1 MNGEASDVANI
12 SQSLEALTAA
22 LGNNDN
28 DTEGNDAK
36 HVTSSESPCDP
47 QSDIMGCGTSK
58 KHGMTD
64 SDSNQYFFEKS
75 TDSTHTVLHVSSES
89 TRAKD
94 WPTKDSDSSPEISC
108 MRKRPKKR
116 KGTSKSAGGTKT
128 LSQKMGR
135 SAIDLWSTRP
145 PGPDSEN
152 CALLPNSNRLSQS
165 LDLDIS
171 FVDDIEISSESPR
184 SQKKM
189 QGQGRS
195 ESQQL
200 VFGKTDLWSSPRSKQ
215 KAFGDFEF
223 SDPGSMVIH
232 RRHFCDTQSDILNSG
247 SENISKTDLN
257 LNDSL
262 ITLTPSE
269 VSKLERESFVSEN
282 PENSELKMD
291 RDTAS
296 HNLSSSKVP
305 LASLES
311 LSDEIEE
318 EEERSKGQTLGDDLE
333 SRSLS
338 RSSAMN
344 DLSIVPCDRNI
355 VSDTFVAADSQKT
368 MPLSSP
374 VEEIEDKSSDPD
386 LGGVDNIGNVIS
398 LSSPHQDSP
407 RAKET
412 SSSLNEKTNHVS
424 QDSNLNQ
431 VEDLKNNLS
440 TSYQDSPRTIE
451 KSQQSESPDLNCED
465 LQNDLS
471 SPHSN
476 PTVSPLKDVPTNDSE
491 IPSGCAESNKHCP
504 ANSDVSDD
512 ISSRSGSVEVS
523 PRSGSDIMVSM
534 HEAKDFTEDV
544 AYNGGILF
552 PISGSKIKSVAVVES
567 SPSGTSNSQSQNGD
581 RELGAEEIDTVP
593 ISEGDLVK
601 KSSAPVDT
609 EEKVNVKTA
618 ETAIEGNLFGSE
630 SPYSTNAAKTA
641 ELEMK
646 GNISGRELQY
656 PTNAAIFKEGE
667 KSQWEGTTRVDQDG
681 ERLTAECAIGSREPA
696 LPLGGYSQA
705 YFIVDGSAS
714 DNHEVIVER
723 KHLELSTKKVLDLS
737 ISPATGI
744 DENLVDSSDNVRDS
758 IDAENCVQSSI
769 DSENFAYNSVDS
781 ENLDHNSFDSKSV
794 ANNSVNTENCVHDSI
809 DSENQQD
816 CGIFQVVHAK
826 KPTGSTKSQS
836 DYATSAEKSEHV
848 KGLVQSQMIH
858 VKVDDLVDASQR
870 LLGDTNMENLQSCEG
885 VSFSQS
891 VVIGSDGEPRILT
904 LPKGRKERNLLLDT
918 AESNQ
923 HQVGG
928 QNISQFHDESH
939 EINQYQCEGHEMNQF
954 QAEGHEMSQ
963 IQGEGHDMN
972 QFQGEGHELNQ
983 FQGEGHATET
993 DTKNNIPGRE
1003 CSTFQVNSN
1012 VDQDMLNL
1020 TESCKDDSTLNK
1032 LNIDN
1037 TGEFSQSN
1045 RSADKITGGNFL
1057 PESVLAEKSYNGV
1070 VGAKSE
1076 NDNIKECEAV
1086 DTQNIPSS
1094 DLKDTSPSANPIRN
1108 DHSVLDDHKGMNKES
1123 SQLSTEKHEQPFL
1136 ASASVKCTETINNK
1150 PDDTLGL
1157 DQRPCNETCT
1167 DTKNQPNSPNSCDI
1181 SDVESSRKRS
1191 QEIAMHGQSVRE
1203 TSTHSA
1209 HSTGTSISQPE
1220 TVHNSEIPLDG
1231 EINTHSAH
1239 STGTQNLSPE
1249 MVQDSDIPLGDETDS
1264 EHAFNMDSKREI
1276 SQSNQSQADD
1286 TESQKPLGTDIETKD
1301 SLIVH
1306 NQPNSDGRALKQFA
1320 SELGSE
1326 KPDIQNCHK
1335 GPVLDSVEHKTFEH
1349 CDIINGQQSTLCT
1362 DIIQNVAGSV
1372 GNASSEILAENSPIA
1387 HLHSKADEE
1396 SAKSPSSRTGSE
1408 HYDTNEPHPS
1418 EPVAKSESTNRN
1430 GVVNENSPDAD
1441 VPTSAKVGELEV
1453 LGARNEQ
1460 SPIFTSDTNPSAMR
1474 DNSDCEIT
1482 QTKDSV
1488 SNSETN
1494 PEVSKIGFECNN
1506 DIDSAS
1512 SNLLDALS
1520 GTTSSIPE
1528 HSPVSTSLQNISD
1541 FSDDPSHIPEHSP
1554 ESTSLQNISN
1564 SSDDQSGIS
1573 EAVLPPSVLS
1583 SSSSESPDQK
1593 SRMVVLPQPWKD
1605 VPVVKAGSSP
1615 CSDGV
1620 SITVNM
1626 SSPASLQSD
1635 ITQELLDIE
1644 EVLTVE
1650 ISHWPDSVEADARED
1665 LCANDAVAALDDKDD
1680 DDKEDDNEDDDLPSP
1695 WQGVKKRHPDP
1706 TQDALSGVPSSLDVN
1721 IEDLPPTD
1729 PQFSEFTETA
1739 QSASTSS
1746 SDHLQDCRGAITSS
1760 TPSEAG
1766 NKVNSQR
1773 ESTLSQPQQ
1782 QKGEGVTA
1790 SHYEHCET
1798 HDAPDIGLRVSRTV
1812 CGATSESDLQHLT
1825 DIIQDDGKPLCE
1837 LNEEKNVKNLHSPE
1851 TDTNAQQD
1859 EAHQQQESSFEIPV
1873 HIGEVNV
1880 LSTEVCDTT
1889 ENAAISLGSENDE
1902 AYYSHPA
1909 DDDDLTSFHNA
1920 NRTILGAVEGG
1931 EESLASPMSS
1941 PLKVKALLRAQ
1952 LQRARKILRE
1962 DEDAHAF
1969 SMNGTQDPRNNDE
1982 DNHLS
1987 VKGAKDQRNDDN
1999 DDDFSMNGTK
2009 DLRNDDQGNSP
2020 YRHID
2025 ALKESRAQPFPGDD
2039 LLDAINVSAG
2049 GEAMAQADSDLD
2061 YSSSSCVSSTQGSPL
2076 RMVTQT
2082 DPPVA
2087 KVLPVSKP
2095 RETHPREG
2103 DLMLIIE
2110 ELTKERNLLQC
2121 GGDNETSK
2129 SPNPLNTNQDSAI
2142 ENRPVQVLL
2151 SQSGSEQDLKI
2162 EEKSE
2167 VTVNSKELIDNDAG
2181 VTISNAEKESDD
2193 KPVKGIVKDTE
2204 ELSAKEVSTSLRGDP
2219 ITKDTEELSVKEVST
2234 SMNIKDTKFTD
2245 AGAPGLRDSNLQQV
2259 LSNIPGSL
2267 KPSMKLSVNVH
2278 PTQSSSE
2285 PDVSSGSRIA
2295 PKAGSPPSS
2304 WVKQR
2309 MNVPMTTTDEEAL
2322 RDTLRKHLEQR
2333 IVKLEKSLSDSAIS
2347 SDCTDAESTTVSPRS
2362 SRLYD
2367 STKLVFEKS
2376 GSPPPLDKQSSA
2388 RFVEVYQSMNVPTE
2402 IDIKT
2407 QEIQKVDD
2415 CALNSDE
2422 SDESILSTKQ
2432 AFKDSGNVYDEL
2444 DVVGEVPDAVKKRN
2458 PPAAAAKPAS
2468 LFLKKRRKSLMEE
2481 LLFHSGSEEDLSPS
2495 TPDVFS
2501 PCEDILSLSGHATWA
2516 SLAKATNPDTIIKGK
2531 KKAPKSTAYDS
2542 GLSPTISEDGDDIS
2556 SGSQHKDIQEILE
2569 DSGEIPEVDIFTG
2582 STENIN
2588 DSQGAHS
2595 VNAEESYVG
2604 KAVSNG
2610 ALFVSSSTEQDH
2622 QNKSVEVEIESEELI
2637 KPSNGSDSDTE
2648 SYTTAVVDRAKIMS
2662 TTTTT
2667 TATTTTTTTTGEE
2680 DPAHLTSRVTSNT
2693 RNQQNQQ
2700 DSLLVEE
2707 PLNISGQ
2714 AETGDNI
2721 PPNKDDAVKSNH
2733 SVVSRP
2739 CVLDI
2744 QPIVSSSDFGVHE
2757 EINGRDSVSSVGVV
2771 PPTLN
2776 VVIMHPIDQ
2785 AVENYDDSVA
2795 IESMEGEGMTFAE
2808 TSKARDRHKDG
2819 HSKLPELSRISKES
2833 SSADLEQYQG
2843 ISSPS
2848 VEKEKSTITGNIS
2861 SNVAI
2866 DQSEKLAQSLE
2877 RPEQISVEVHGSAK
2891 GTSDPLVMSQM
2902 ADLKQKLHAKGF
2914 TGPVLPLSVSQIK
2927 AQRSQATRKSPS
2939 PPTLTGVLSLSIPPS
2954 LHEITSLTTSQ
2965 VPDEEFDEVSPRTTI
2980 DVVDNNE
2987 TDENSISVSVT
2998 PDRFGNKM
3006 LTKVPSVSALEG
3018 MVQEPVEVD
3027 WGRSW
3032 SVDHLDEFDSLYG
3045 RAASTDSITYV
3056 FMSRSHSLDHVLDE
3070 RSESPRPRFASES
3083 SRERRQ
3089 SFPSEEC
3096 SNDDLYRYGG
3106 CLSSSSSGERL
3117 TSEDGLLSST
3127 GDRGTTSSLMSSEEP
3142 QSEEDQEN
3150 TVLVEEVLAR
3160 LHGGSRTGKD
3170 DEGAISEDDDTDE
3183 LLATPRV
3190 FVDADSLDTSI
3201 GTSEVDVCPETQTPY
3216 SIDGAS
3222 TKDKGHDIM
3231 SGLMQN
3237 SADVISS
3244 AKQPTAANVMPY
3256 DQQPTEG
3263 EEEIIS
3269 CVPQTTTEDMV
3280 PNTEQPTAVMSSNV
3294 QQPTAAD
3301 VMSGVKQ
3308 PTATDVMSGVQ
3319 QPTAADVMSG
3329 VKQPTATDV
3338 MSGVQQPTAAD
3349 VMSSVKQ
3356 PTATDVMPDV
3366 QQPTVTDVIPDV
3378 QQPTA
3383 ADVMPG
3389 VQQPTAADVMSSV
3402 KQPTATDVM
3411 PDVQQPTVTDVIP
3424 DVQQPTVTDVM
3435 AGVQQP
3441 TAADVMPGVQQPTAT
3456 DVMSGVQQPTTA
3468 DVVSGVQQ
3476 PTAADVMSGVQQ
3488 PTAAEVMPG
3497 VQQPTTGDVMS
3508 GVQQPTAADVMS
3520 GVQQP
3525 TAAEV
3530 MSGVQQP
3537 SAADV
3542 MPGVQQPTTGDVM
3555 SGVQQPS
3562 AADVMPGVQQTTTAD
3577 VVSGVQQPST
3587 ADVMPGV
3594 QQPSTA
3600 DVVSGVQQPTAADVM
3615 SGVQQPT
3622 AADVVSGVQQPTAAD
3637 VMSGVQQ
3644 PSTADVMAG
3653 VQQPTAADVVSGVQQ
3668 PTAADVMSGVQQP
3681 TAADVMSGVK
3691 QPTATYVMPDV
3702 QQPTAADVMPDIQQQ
3717 TAADVMPDIQQPT
3730 AADVMSGVQ
3739 QPTAAEVMSGVQQPS
3754 TADVVSG
3761 VQQPTAA
3768 DVMPGVQQPNAAD
3781 VFSGV
3786 QQPTVA
3792 DVVSCVQQPTAADV
3806 MPGVQQP
3813 NAADVFSGVQ
3823 QPTVADVVSCVQQ
3836 PTAADV
3842 KPDVQQPTTANVM
3855 PGVQQLTVADVVSD
3869 VQQPTAA
3876 EMVSDVQQPKAA
3888 DVMPGVQQPTVAV
3901 EMSGVHQPTT
3911 ADVLS
3916 GVQQPTAADVVS
3928 GVHQPTAADVVSG
3941 VQQPTTADV
3950 MPGVQQPNA
3959 ADVVSGV
3966 QQPTVAD
3973 VVSGVQ
3979 QPTAADVMP
3988 GVQQP
3993 TVAQVVSG
4001 VQPLTAAEVMPGVQ
4015 QPTVAEVVSDVQQP
4029 TAADVMPGVQQPTVA
4044 VEMSGVH
4051 QPTTADVMP
4060 GVQQPT
4066 TANVMSGVQQPTT
4079 ANVMSGV
4086 QQPTAAD
4093 VMPGVQQPTVAV
4105 EMSGVHQPTTADVM
4119 SDVQQPTTANVMYG
4133 VQQPTVA
4140 EVMSGV
4146 QQPTVAEMVPGVQ
4159 QPTAADVMPGVQQPT
4174 VAVEMSGVHQP
4185 TTADVMPGVQQ
4196 PTTANVMSGVQQP
4209 TVAEVISGVQQPT
4222 AADVVSGVQQPIV
4235 ADVMSGVQQPTAA
4248 DVMPGVQQP
4257 AVPHEMPDV
4266 QQPTAA
4272 DVMPDV
4278 QQPTAADVMP
4288 GVQQTTTADVM
4299 SGVQHPTV
4307 ADVMPGVQQPTVAE
4321 VMFGIQQAKAAD
4333 VFSGVQQPTET
4344 DVMCVVQQPTTA
4356 DVMSGVQQPTAADV
4370 MPGVQQPTAADVMSG
4385 VQQQTTADVMS
4396 GVQQPT
4402 AADVM
4407 PGVQQPTVADVMPGV
4422 KQPTAADVMAGVQQP
4437 TAADVMPGVQQPT
4450 AADVMPGVQ
4459 QSIAADLSSVQQPT
4473 AANVMS
4479 GVQQP
4484 TVAEVMSG
4492 VHQPT
4497 AADVFSGVQQ
4507 PTAADVMPGVQQPTV
4522 ADVMPGVK
4530 QPTVAEVM
4538 SGVQQPTTADVVSA
4552 VQQPT
4557 AADVMPGVQQPTE
4570 AEVVSGVQQPTT
4582 AEVMPGVQQP
4592 TAAEVMS
4599 GVQQPSTADVMS
4611 GVQQPTAAE
4620 VMSGVQQPSTADVM
4634 SGVQQPTT
4642 ADAMSGVQ
4650 QPSTADV
4657 MSDVQQPTAADV
4669 MSGVQQPTTADV
4681 VSGVQQPTEA
4691 DVMSGVQ
4698 QPTEADMKSGVQQP
4712 TAAEVMSGV
4721 HQPTAAEV
4729 MSDVQQPT
4737 ASDVMSDVQ
4746 QPTAAEVMS
4755 DVQQPTAA
4763 DVMSGVQQPTAAD
4776 VIPDVQQPTTAEV
4789 MSGVQ
4794 QPTTADVMP
4803 GVQQPTVTDVM
4814 AGVQQ
4819 PCTADVMPGVQQPTA
4834 AEVMSGV
4841 QQPSTADVMS
4851 GVQQP
4856 TTADVMSGVQQPT
4869 TADVVSGVQQP
4880 TEADVMSGVQQ
4891 PTEADVM
4898 SGVQQPTAAEVMS
4911 DVHQRTAAEVMS
4923 DVQQPTA
4930 ADVMSGV
4937 QQPTA
4942 ADVMS
4947 DVQQPTAAEVMSDVQ
4962 QPTTADVM
4970 PGVQQPTVADVVSGV
4985 QQPTVAD
4992 LMSGVQQPTAADA
5005 MPGVQQ
5011 PTAAETMPGVQKP
5024 TAADVM
5030 SGVQQPTV
5038 ADVMSGVQQPTIAD
5052 VMSGVQQPTAANV
5065 GSGVQQPTVADV
5077 VSGVQQPTVA
5087 DVMSGVQQPTAAD
5100 AMPGVQQPTAADV
5113 MSGVQQPT
5121 AADAMP
5127 GVQQPTAADVMSGV
5141 QQSTVADVMSGVQQP
5156 TVADVVSGVQ
5166 QPTPADAM
5174 PGVQQP
5180 TAADVMSGVQ
5190 QPTAADAMPGVQQP
5204 TAADVMSGV
5213 QQSTTADVM
5222 SGVQQPTVA
5231 DVMSGVQ
5238 QPTTADVISGVKQP
5252 TVADITECPTEY
5264 DVQLT
5269 RPAQE
5274 STGVI
5279 EEYTESDVQQGRTT
5293 EDSTDVTEYSTEYDI
5308 QANIPTEES
5317 TGVTESDVHPT
5328 RHTEESTG
5336 LTEYSIAYDVHP
5348 TVPKE
5353 ESTGVTEYS
5362 TESDV
5367 QQARPTEELLQPT
5380 AAEVMSGVQQPSTAD
5395 VMSGVQQ
5402 PTTADVMS
5410 GVQQPTTADVVSG
5423 VQQPTEADVMSGVQQ
5438 PTEVD
5443 VMSGVQQPTEAEV
5456 MSDVQQPTAA
5466 DVMSCV
5472 QQPTAADVMSD
5483 VQQPTAAEVMSG
5495 VQQPTTADVMPGVQQ
5510 PTVTDVMSG
5519 VQQPSTADVMPGVQQ
5534 PTVADVVSGVQQPTV
5549 ADLMSGVQQ
5558 PTAADAMPG
5567 VQQPT
5572 AAETMPGVQKPTAAD
5587 VMSGVQ
5593 QRTVAD
5599 VMSCV
5604 QQPTIADV
5612 MSGVQQPTAANVGFG
5627 VQQPTVADVVSGVQQ
5642 PTVAD
5647 VMAGVQQ
5654 PTAADAMP
5662 GVQQPTAADVM
5673 SGVQQPTAADA
5684 MPGVQQPTAADVM
5697 SGVQQSTTADVMSG
5711 VQQPTVAD
5719 VVSGVQQ
5726 PTPADAMP
5734 GVQQPTA
5741 ADVMSGVQQPTAA
5754 DAMPGVQQPTAADV
5768 MSGVQQ
5774 STTAD
5779 VMSGVQQPTVA
5790 DVMSGVQQPTTAD
5803 VISGVKQPTVADITE
5818 CPTEYDVQLTRPAQ
5832 ESTGVIEEYT
5842 ESDVQQGRPTEES
5855 TDVTEYSTEY
5865 DIQANIPTE
5874 ESTGVTESDVHPTRH
5889 TEESTGLTEYSI
5901 AYDVHP
5907 TVPKEESTGVTEY
5920 STESDVQQ
5928 ARPTEE
5934 STGVTEY
5941 STESDM
5947 QSTRPT
5953 EKSTDV
5959 AEYSSES
5966 DVQPTRP
5973 TEKSTDVTEHSTES
5987 DVQPTRPT
5995 ETSTDVT
6002 EYSTESD
6009 IQPTRPTEES
6019 TGVTEYSTESDVQL
6033 TRPTEK
6039 STGVTEYSTVSDV
6052 QQVRPTEESTGV
6064 TEYSTESD
6072 VQPTGPKEE
6081 SIGVTE
6087 YSTESDVQPTG
6098 STEESTSVTKY
6109 STESDVQ
6116 PTGSTEQSTSVTKY
6130 SAESD
6135 VQPTRPTE
6143 KSTGVTE
6150 YSTESDVQPT
6160 RSTEELADL
6169 QAKPATNQHH
6179 NAQELDAWKASPLTK
6194 STGLQGTACGVE
6206 DSENSSKSADA
6217 GTQTQTLELSTQ
6229 TSTSLSELNGTCE
6242 IKDHADLLASKDQMQ
6257 KASPRS
6263 SRPTEIST
6271 QTEQSLMS
6279 VTSQSNEYE
6288 DDLFAGKDQIQK
6300 ASLLR
6305 CRPTEIST
6313 QTEQSL
6319 MSVTSQSNEYEDDL
6333 FAGKDQIQK
6342 ASLLRCRSTEI
6353 STQTEDSS
6361 MPVTSQSDK
6370 LKDDTNLSS
6379 GISLYEDD
6387 PSSKAV
6393 SSKIHDD
6400 LETSTGHHAK
6410 ASDSLNT
6417 LGTLTSGRRTS
6428 QELRADTEA
6437 SSRPSSDLDSENDLA
6452 LSSQIQLISQGVG
6465 TDRTQGLEFSTQT
6478 GSSLSDIRSSGAQTQ
6493 TDTPPASSPRE
6504 YKEMEIQTSAWN
6516 LTSSAQT
6523 STQTESTITVTEAPL
6538 PMAANVSSQTG
6549 SSLWDLSSL
6558 DVDERCSETTQV
6570 PGTDTRGQMNR
6581 NMVADSPYSSAG
6593 DLKEKGRLPK
6603 LQEDYFD
6610 LPPPGV
6616 MMSTP
6621 DLDSLRREH
6630 QRMMELLNRPRQ
6642 QRSPWKTRKGFVH
6655 SLPTSTRS
6663 LPGTSAGHEHGPF
6676 NPCSQE
6682 RSISDT
6688 RQSYVTPDEEYEP
6701 ETTSNS
6707 YATASASSLPDLPP
6721 DGEKTPVVSR
6731 TSSVKSLISASTETV
6746 TDPDDI
6752 LSMAEYEGKEH
6763 ICLPE
6768 DHSEI
6773 GSGATQDESFAT
6785 MMAPDYHIDT
6795 CTVKEP
6801 LKSQGEFVPETSTE
6815 IPSLSEEPQRF
6826 PRESVSE
6833 KSTEI
6838 HYDPSPSE
6846 EPLSSQRESV
6856 LETPTEIP
6864 STSEEP
6870 QRSPRESIQEASSK
6884 SHSDPSIPNVTCRAD
6899 DNSFEKDLNDEH
6911 DLSNPIMPQGSHQGV
6926 GCITESAV
6934 LYGISP
6940 EASSDLSRATR
6951 RVPQAQ
6957 VGVSSEGHVQ
6967 QVLPQKLDP
6976 EIQPS
6981 DTVSNIEA
6989 LSPVKSNDLPA
7000 EVLVEDETA
7009 EDDFDI
7015 QELKLE
7021 ELDTSDL
7028 LDTGT
7033 ERELSDIRDA
7043 ENLSN
7048 IQNVSDLSEI
7058 QNEDSLTTF
7067 PNNGYQ
7073 NEETVEQDFDC
7084 DAWKEEESKND
7095 GGEIGGT
7102 RTSTVSSGIQTEFLP
7117 DERRT
7122 SSRLSSHISTQYDS
7136 YNTDDSTQTDNFE
7149 GSVKSVDTRDESIE
7163 TDDTQELSDELA
7175 KLRQER
7181 EQVIGLL
7188 AKDIVPSKFQI
7199 EMAEAQL
7206 NYIIGQTDTLL
7217 QAFDTPWEMED
7228 VKTVFGKPEKFL
7240 SDIGHEYLAKYRNE
7254 LEESKK
7260 RLEDRIGL
7268 LEKEKELRLTARQS
7282 RSRNKEL
7289 NKWRR
7294 KAEVDA
7300 FKLERERENLN
7311 FQRTRSMSPRRRD
7324 SSDFVSPASSRDSS
7338 LNDESSSRLTS
7349 PKQMNKHLI
7358 GMRKKLLAVSKK
7370 EEEAAKLHYSHS
7382 PSKNSHLH
7390 SRSLGSSS
7398 SSNKLKGY
7406 QATNLDSYRF
7416 YNPYDYR
7423 PLADLGLSHMQ
7434 ETAVDESVSD
7444 RMSTTSSLTEESE
7457 ELLEEYRRTRSQTRS
7472 EIAKAREN
7480 LDKPA
7485 RETHRNGIYSRGPAS
7500 ER

>member
-1 MNGEASDVANI
+1 M
-12 SQSLEALTAA
+12 
-22 LGNNDN
+22 
-28 DTEGNDAK
+28 
-36 HVTSSESPCDP
+36 TSSEIPCDP

-116 KGTSKSAGGTKT
+116 KGTSKSVRGTKT
-128 LSQKMGR
+128 LPQKMGR

-145 PGPDSEN
+145 TGPDSEN

-282 PENSELKMD
+282 PENSGLKMD

-440 TSYQDSPRTIE
+440 TSYQDYPRTIE
-451 KSQQSESPDLNCED
+451 KSQQSESPDLNRED

-552 PISGSKIKSVAVVES
+552 PISGSKAKSVNAVES
-567 SPSGTSNSQSQNGD
+567 SPSATSNSLSQNGD
-581 RELGAEEIDTVP
+581 REPDAEEIDTV
-593 ISEGDLVK
+593 SMSTGDLK
-601 KSSAPVDT
+601 ERSSAPRGI

-618 ETAIEGNLFGSE
+618 EMEIKGNICGSE
-630 SPYSTNAAKTA
+630 SLYSANAAKTA
-641 ELEMK
+641 DMEMK
-646 GNISGRELQY
+646 GDIFGIESPY
-656 PTNAAIFKEGE
+656 HTNAAILKEGE
-667 KSQWEGTTRVDQDG
+667 KTQWESAIPVDQNRA
-681 ERLTAECAIGSREPA
+681 RLTAECAIGSREPP
-696 LPLGGYSQA
+696 LPLVGYSQA
-705 YFIVDGSAS
+705 YFIVDGSPS
-714 DNHEVIVER
+714 DNHEIKVER
-723 KHLELSTKKVLDLS
+723 KHTELSTKKVFDLS
-737 ISPATGI
+737 ISPATCI
-744 DENLVDSSDNVRDS
+744 DENLVDSSDSVHHS
-758 IDAENCVQSSI
+758 IVAENRAQSSFDSENLVQDAV
-769 DSENFAYNSVDS
+769 DSENFVYNSV
-781 ENLDHNSFDSKSV
+781 DSKSV

-809 DSENQQD
+809 GSGNHQD
-816 CGIFQVVHAK
+816 CGTFQVVHVK

-836 DYATSAEKSEHV
+836 DNAITAKKSERA

-858 VKVDDLVDASQR
+858 VKADDLVDASQR
-870 LLGDTNMENLQSCEG
+870 LLGETNIENLQSCEG
-885 VSFSQS
+885 VTFSQS
-891 VVIGSDGEPRILT
+891 VVIGSDGEARILT

-939 EINQYQCEGHEMNQF
+939 EINQC
-954 QAEGHEMSQ
+954 
-963 IQGEGHDMN
+963 EGHDMN
-972 QFQGEGHELNQ
+972 QFQGEGPEMNQSQTEGHDMNQ
-983 FQGEGHATET
+983 FQGEDYET
-993 DTKNNIPGRE
+993 DIENNIPGRE
-1003 CSTFQVNSN
+1003 CGTFQVNSSS
-1012 VDQDMLNL
+1012 DQNMLNL
-1020 TESCKDDSTLNK
+1020 TESCKDDSTMNK

-1045 RSADKITGGNFL
+1045 RSIDKITRGNLL
-1057 PESVLAEKSYNGV
+1057 PELVLAEKCDD
-1070 VGAKSE
+1070 GAVCGKSE
-1076 NDNIKECEAV
+1076 NDNIKECETFG
-1086 DTQNIPSS
+1086 TQNIPSS
-1094 DLKDTSPSANPIRN
+1094 DLKNTSISPNHIRN
-1108 DHSVLDDHKGMNKES
+1108 EHSVLDDHEGMNIES
-1123 SQLSTEKHEQPFL
+1123 SQLSIEDIHEQSSL
-1136 ASASVKCTETINNK
+1136 ASASVKCTDVINDK
-1150 PDDTLGL
+1150 PDNTLGV
-1157 DQRPCNETCT
+1157 DQRICHETCS
-1167 DTKNQPNSPNSCDI
+1167 DSRKQPNSPDSCGN
-1181 SDVESSRKRS
+1181 SDVKSSTERY
-1191 QEIAMHGQSVRE
+1191 QEIAVHGQSVGE
-1203 TSTHSA
+1203 TSTHSSHSTGTAIYQPETDHNSEIPLGDEISTHSA
-1209 HSTGTSISQPE
+1209 HSTS
-1220 TVHNSEIPLDG
+1220 
-1231 EINTHSAH
+1231 
-1239 STGTQNLSPE
+1239 TQNSPPE
-1249 MVQDSDIPLGDETDS
+1249 MVQDSDIPLGDET
-1264 EHAFNMDSKREI
+1264 EHAFNMDSSREI
-1276 SQSNQSQADD
+1276 SQSNQSHADD

-1301 SLIVH
+1301 SLIGH
-1306 NQPNSDGRALKQFA
+1306 NQPNSAGHAIKQFS
-1320 SELGSE
+1320 SELGTE
-1326 KPDIQNCHK
+1326 KQHIQNCHK
-1335 GPVLDSVEHKTFEH
+1335 GPLLDSVEHKTIEH

-1372 GNASSEILAENSPIA
+1372 GNASSEILAENSHIA
-1387 HLHSKADEE
+1387 HLHTETDEG
-1396 SAKSPSSRTGSE
+1396 SAKSPSSMTDSE
-1408 HYDTNEPHPS
+1408 LSDINEPQTS
-1418 EPVAKSESTNRN
+1418 ETVAELESLRTNRN
-1430 GVVNENSPDAD
+1430 GLVSEMDAD
-1441 VPTSAKVGELEV
+1441 VLTFAKVGEVEV
-1453 LGARNEQ
+1453 LGAKNEQ
-1460 SPIFTSDTNPSAMR
+1460 SPVFTSDTNPSAMR
-1474 DNSDCEIT
+1474 DNSDCEIA
-1482 QTKDSV
+1482 QTMDSL
-1488 SNSETN
+1488 SNAETN
-1494 PEVSKIGFECNN
+1494 PEVSKIGFERNN

-1554 ESTSLQNISN
+1554 ESTSLKNTSN

-1583 SSSSESPDQK
+1583 SSSSESSDQK

-1615 CSDGV
+1615 GSDGV

-1665 LCANDAVAALDDKDD
+1665 LCANDAVAALDDND
-1680 DDKEDDNEDDDLPSP
+1680 DDKEDDNEDDDLRSP
-1695 WQGVKKRHPDP
+1695 WQGVKKRHQDP
-1706 TQDALSGVPSSLDVN
+1706 TQDAFSDVPSSLDVN

-1729 PQFSEFTETA
+1729 PQFSEFTKTG
-1739 QSASTSS
+1739 QSASTSLS
-1746 SDHLQDCRGAITSS
+1746 GHLQDCQDATMSS
-1760 TPSEAG
+1760 TATETD

-1773 ESTLSQPQQ
+1773 GSIQKNPQQ

-1812 CGATSESDLQHLT
+1812 GGATSEPDLKHLT
-1825 DIIQDDGKPLCE
+1825 NIIQDDGKLLYE
-1837 LNEEKNVKNLHSPE
+1837 MYEEKNVKNLHSPE
-1851 TDTNAQQD
+1851 TDTNPQQD
-1859 EAHQQQESSFEIPV
+1859 ETHQQQGSFSEDSV
-1873 HIGEVNV
+1873 HTGEVNV
-1880 LSTEVCDTT
+1880 LNTEVYDTT

-1909 DDDDLTSFHNA
+1909 DDDDLTSFHDA
-1920 NRTILGAVEGG
+1920 NLTILGAVEGG

-1969 SMNGTQDPRNNDE
+1969 SMNGTKDPR
-1982 DNHLS
+1982 
-1987 VKGAKDQRNDDN
+1987 KNDD
-1999 DDDFSMNGTK
+1999 DDDFSMNGAQDPRNDDNDDHFSMNGTK
-2009 DLRNDDQGNSP
+2009 DQMNADQGNSP
-2020 YRHID
+2020 FRHID
-2025 ALKESRAQPFPGDD
+2025 ALKENRAQPFPGDD
-2039 LLDAINVSAG
+2039 LLDAINISAG
-2049 GEAMAQADSDLD
+2049 GEAMAQADSNLD

-2095 RETHPREG
+2095 RETHPKEG

-2121 GGDNETSK
+2121 GGDNEASK
-2129 SPNPLNTNQDSAI
+2129 SPNPLDRNQDGAL

-2151 SQSGSEQDLKI
+2151 SQSGGEHDPKI
-2162 EEKSE
+2162 EKKSE
-2167 VTVNSKELIDNDAG
+2167 VTVNSKQLIDKGAG
-2181 VTISNAEKESDD
+2181 VTISNTEKESDD
-2193 KPVKGIVKDTE
+2193 KYVKGIVKDTE
-2204 ELSAKEVSTSLRGDP
+2204 KLSTEDVSTSMRGDP

-2245 AGAPGLRDSNLQQV
+2245 AGALGLTDSKPLQVLSNKPGSLKPNMKLTENIHPTEFSSELDPCSIKDTKFTDAGAPGLRDSHPLQV
-2259 LSNIPGSL
+2259 ISNKPGSL
-2267 KPSMKLSVNVH
+2267 KPNMNLSVNVH

-2285 PDVSSGSRIA
+2285 PDVSSASRIA

-2309 MNVPMTTTDEEAL
+2309 MNIPMTTTDEEAL

-2376 GSPPPLDKQSSA
+2376 GSPPPLDKDSSA
-2388 RFVEVYQSMNVPTE
+2388 RFVEVYQSMNVPSE

-2444 DVVGEVPDAVKKRN
+2444 DVVGEVPDAVKRRN
-2458 PPAAAAKPAS
+2458 PPTAASKPAS

-2531 KKAPKSTAYDS
+2531 KKAPKSTAHDS

-2556 SGSQHKDIQEILE
+2556 SGSWHKDIQEILE
-2569 DSGEIPEVDIFTG
+2569 DSGEIPEDDIFTG
-2582 STENIN
+2582 SPEIIN

-2595 VNAEESYVG
+2595 VNAEEGFVG
-2604 KAVSNG
+2604 KAVSDG
-2610 ALFVSSSTEQDH
+2610 IPFVSSSTKQDL
-2622 QNKSVEVEIESEELI
+2622 QNKTLDVDSKEYEIESEELN
-2637 KPSNGSDSDTE
+2637 KPSNGSDADTE
-2648 SYTTAVVDRAKIMS
+2648 SYTTTGIDRADNMIATS

-2667 TATTTTTTTTGEE
+2667 STTIVEE
-2680 DPAHLTSRVTSNT
+2680 DPAYLTCGDTSNT

-2744 QPIVSSSDFGVHE
+2744 QPFASSSDFGVHE
-2757 EINGRDSVSSVGVV
+2757 EINGSDSVLSVGVD
-2771 PPTLN
+2771 PPALS
-2776 VVIMHPIDQ
+2776 VVSMHPIDQ
-2785 AVENYDDSVA
+2785 AVENYDDSLA
-2795 IESMEGEGMTFAE
+2795 TELMEGEDLTFAE
-2808 TSKARDRHKDG
+2808 TSKTSDRHQDG
-2819 HSKLPELSRISKES
+2819 HSKLPDQSRISKES
-2833 SSADLEQYQG
+2833 STADLEQNQG

-2848 VEKEKSTITGNIS
+2848 VEKEKSATTQNINN
-2861 SNVAI
+2861 NVAI
-2866 DQSEKLAQSLE
+2866 DSPERLEQSPE
-2877 RPEQISVEVHGSAK
+2877 RPEQISVEGNGSAK
-2891 GTSDPLVMSQM
+2891 GTSDALVMSQM
-2902 ADLKQKLHAKGF
+2902 ADLKQRLHAKGF
-2914 TGPVLPLSVSQIK
+2914 TGPVLPLSVGQIK

-2939 PPTLTGVLSLSIPPS
+2939 PPTLTGVLSLSVPPS

-2980 DVVDNNE
+2980 DVVDNDE

-3127 GDRGTTSSLMSSEEP
+3127 GDRGTTSSIMSSEEP

-3160 LHGGSRTGKD
+3160 LHGGPQTKGED
-3170 DEGAISEDDDTDE
+3170 DERVISEDDDTDD

-3190 FVDADSLDTSI
+3190 FVDVDSLDTNI
-3201 GTSEVDVCPETQTPY
+3201 GTSGADLCPESPTTNT
-3216 SIDGAS
+3216 IETS
-3222 TKDKGHDIM
+3222 TEDKGLDIM
-3231 SGLMQN
+3231 PGVMLPSV
-3237 SADVISS
+3237 DVISS
-3244 AKQPTAANVMPY
+3244 ANQPTAANGMPY
-3256 DQQPTEG
+3256 VHQPTKG
-3263 EEEIIS
+3263 EEMVS
-3269 CVPQTTTEDMV
+3269 AVPQTTTEGMV
-3280 PNTEQPTAVMSSNV
+3280 PNTEQPTAEVTSN
-3294 QQPTAAD
+3294 
-3301 VMSGVKQ
+3301 VKQ
-3308 PTATDVMSGVQ
+3308 PTVADVVSGVQ
-3319 QPTAADVMSG
+3319 QPT
-3329 VKQPTATDV
+3329 T
-3338 MSGVQQPTAAD
+3338 
-3349 VMSSVKQ
+3349 
-3356 PTATDVMPDV
+3356 
-3366 QQPTVTDVIPDV
+3366 
-3378 QQPTA
+3378 

-3389 VQQPTAADVMSSV
+3389 VQQPTVAGVMS
-3402 KQPTATDVM
+3402 
-3411 PDVQQPTVTDVIP
+3411 
-3424 DVQQPTVTDVM
+3424 
-3435 AGVQQP
+3435 GVQQP
-3441 TAADVMPGVQQPTAT
+3441 TTSDVMPGVQQPTT
-3456 DVMSGVQQPTTA
+3456 SDVMSGVQQPTTA
-3468 DVVSGVQQ
+3468 DVTSGVQQ
-3476 PTAADVMSGVQQ
+3476 PTVAD
-3488 PTAAEVMPG
+3488 VMPG
-3497 VQQPTTGDVMS
+3497 VQQPTTVDVMPGVQQTTAADVTSGVQQATAADVMPGVQQPTTADVMSCVQQPTTADVMPGVQQPTVADVMPGVQQPTTADVMPGVQQPTTADVMSCVQQPTTADVMPGVQQPTVADVMPGVQQPTTADVMPGVQQPTTAEVMSCVQQPTTADVMPGVQQPTVADVMPGVQQPTTADVMPGVQQPTVAVMMSGVQQPTVADVTPGVQQQTVTDVMS

-3525 TAAEV
+3525 TAAHLV
-3530 MSGVQQP
+3530 SGLQRP
-3537 SAADV
+3537 TTADV
-3542 MPGVQQPTTGDVM
+3542 MAGVQQPTTADVTSGVQQATVADVM
-3555 SGVQQPS
+3555 SGVQQPT
-3562 AADVMPGVQQTTTAD
+3562 AADLVPGLQQPTTAD
-3577 VVSGVQQPST
+3577 VMSGVQQPT
-3587 ADVMPGV
+3587 V
-3594 QQPSTA
+3594 A

-3622 AADVVSGVQQPTAAD
+3622 
-3637 VMSGVQQ
+3637 
-3644 PSTADVMAG
+3644 TADVM
-3653 VQQPTAADVVSGVQQ
+3653 
-3668 PTAADVMSGVQQP
+3668 
-3681 TAADVMSGVK
+3681 
-3691 QPTATYVMPDV
+3691 
-3702 QQPTAADVMPDIQQQ
+3702 
-3717 TAADVMPDIQQPT
+3717 
-3730 AADVMSGVQ
+3730 
-3739 QPTAAEVMSGVQQPS
+3739 
-3754 TADVVSG
+3754 
-3761 VQQPTAA
+3761 
-3768 DVMPGVQQPNAAD
+3768 
-3781 VFSGV
+3781 
-3786 QQPTVA
+3786 
-3792 DVVSCVQQPTAADV
+3792 
-3806 MPGVQQP
+3806 
-3813 NAADVFSGVQ
+3813 
-3823 QPTVADVVSCVQQ
+3823 
-3836 PTAADV
+3836 
-3842 KPDVQQPTTANVM
+3842 
-3855 PGVQQLTVADVVSD
+3855 
-3869 VQQPTAA
+3869 
-3876 EMVSDVQQPKAA
+3876 
-3888 DVMPGVQQPTVAV
+3888 
-3901 EMSGVHQPTT
+3901 
-3911 ADVLS
+3911 
-3916 GVQQPTAADVVS
+3916 
-3928 GVHQPTAADVVSG
+3928 SG

-3950 MPGVQQPNA
+3950 MSGVLQPTTTDVMPGVQQPTT
-3959 ADVVSGV
+3959 ADVMSGV

-3988 GVQQP
+3988 
-3993 TVAQVVSG
+3993 
-4001 VQPLTAAEVMPGVQ
+4001 
-4015 QPTVAEVVSDVQQP
+4015 DVQ
-4029 TAADVMPGVQQPTVA
+4029 
-4044 VEMSGVH
+4044 
-4051 QPTTADVMP
+4051 QPTTADVMS
-4060 GVQQPT
+4060 GVQQPS
-4066 TANVMSGVQQPTT
+4066 TADVMSGVQQPTT
-4079 ANVMSGV
+4079 AVMISGVQQPTTADAMSGVQQPTAADLVPGLQRPTTADVMAGVQQPTTADVTSGVQQATVADVMSGV

-4093 VMPGVQQPTVAV
+4093 LVPGLQQPTVPDV
-4105 EMSGVHQPTTADVM
+4105 VSGLQQPTTADVM
-4119 SDVQQPTTANVMYG
+4119 SGVQQPTTADV
-4133 VQQPTVA
+4133 V
-4140 EVMSGV
+4140 SGV
-4146 QQPTVAEMVPGVQ
+4146 QQPTVA
-4159 QPTAADVMPGVQQPT
+4159 DVM
-4174 VAVEMSGVHQP
+4174 
-4185 TTADVMPGVQQ
+4185 
-4196 PTTANVMSGVQQP
+4196 
-4209 TVAEVISGVQQPT
+4209 SGVQQPT
-4222 AADVVSGVQQPIV
+4222 AADVVSGVQQPTV
-4235 ADVMSGVQQPTAA
+4235 TDVMAGVQQPTA
-4248 DVMPGVQQP
+4248 
-4257 AVPHEMPDV
+4257 
-4266 QQPTAA
+4266 
-4272 DVMPDV
+4272 
-4278 QQPTAADVMP
+4278 
-4288 GVQQTTTADVM
+4288 
-4299 SGVQHPTV
+4299 
-4307 ADVMPGVQQPTVAE
+4307 
-4321 VMFGIQQAKAAD
+4321 
-4333 VFSGVQQPTET
+4333 
-4344 DVMCVVQQPTTA
+4344 
-4356 DVMSGVQQPTAADV
+4356 
-4370 MPGVQQPTAADVMSG
+4370 
-4385 VQQQTTADVMS
+4385 ADVMS

-4407 PGVQQPTVADVMPGV
+4407 PGVQQPTVADVMAGVQQPTVADVMPGV
-4422 KQPTAADVMAGVQQP
+4422 QQPTAADVMPDVQQPTAADVMPGVQQPTEADVMPGVQQPTAADVMPDVQQPTAADVMPGVQQPTEADVMAGVQQP
-4437 TAADVMPGVQQPT
+4437 TVADVMPDVQQPTAADVMSDVPQPTAADVMPGVQQPTTVDMMSSVQQPTTADVMPGDQQPTTAYMMSSVQQSTTADVMPGVQQPT

-4459 QSIAADLSSVQQPT
+4459 Q
-4473 AANVMS
+4473 
-4479 GVQQP
+4479 P
-4484 TVAEVMSG
+4484 TVA
-4492 VHQPT
+4492 
-4497 AADVFSGVQQ
+4497 DVTPGVQQ

-4522 ADVMPGVK
+4522 ADVMPDVQQPTAVDVMPGVQ
-4530 QPTVAEVM
+4530 QPTVADVMAGVQQPTSVLQPTAAYVMSGVQQPSTTDVMADVPQPTAADGMPGVQQPTVADVMPDVQQPTAADVM
-4538 SGVQQPTTADVVSA
+4538 SGVQQPTVADVMPDVQQPTAADVMSGVRQPTVADVMSGVPQPTAADVMPDVQQPTVADVMPDVQQPTVADVMAGIQQPTAADVMSGVQQPTAAERMSGVRHQTTADVMPGVRHPTTADVMPGVQQPTAADVIPCDQQPTIADVMSGVQRPTA
-4552 VQQPT
+4552 TDVMYGVQQPTVADVMAGVQQPTTTDVMPDVQQPTVTDVMSDVHQPTTADAMSGVQQPTAADVMPDVYQTTTADAMSRVQQPTTADAMSGVQQPTAADVMPDVHQPTTADAMSGVQQPTAADVMPDVYQPTTADAMSGVQQPTAADVMPDVHQPTTADAMSGVQQPTAADAMSGVQQPTAADVMPDVYQPTTADVMSGVHQPFTADAMSGVQQPT

-4570 AEVVSGVQQPTT
+4570 ADVMAGVQQPTVADVMPDVHQPFTADVMSGVQQRTTADAMFGVQQPTVADALSGVQQPTT
-4582 AEVMPGVQQP
+4582 VDVMPDVHQPTVADMMSGVQQPTTPDAMSVVQQPTAADVMPGVQQP
-4592 TAAEVMS
+4592 T
-4599 GVQQPSTADVMS
+4599 TADVMS
-4611 GVQQPTAAE
+4611 GVQQPTAA
-4620 VMSGVQQPSTADVM
+4620 DV
-4634 SGVQQPTT
+4634 SP
-4642 ADAMSGVQ
+4642 
-4650 QPSTADV
+4650 
-4657 MSDVQQPTAADV
+4657 
-4669 MSGVQQPTTADV
+4669 GVQQPTTADV
-4681 VSGVQQPTEA
+4681 VSGVQQPTAA
-4691 DVMSGVQ
+4691 DVVSGVQQPTVADVMPDVQQPTTAYAMSGVQ
-4698 QPTEADMKSGVQQP
+4698 QPTTSDVVSGVQQPTVADVVSGDQQPTTADVVSGVQQP
-4712 TAAEVMSGV
+4712 TAADVMPGDQQPTAADVVSGVQQPAAADVMPGDHQPTAADVMPGVQQPTTADVMSSVQQPTTADVMSGVLQPTTADVMSGVLQPTAADVMSGV
-4721 HQPTAAEV
+4721 HQPTAADV
-4729 MSDVQQPT
+4729 MPGAQQPT
-4737 ASDVMSDVQ
+4737 TADVMSGVQ
-4746 QPTAAEVMS
+4746 RPTTAVMMS
-4755 DVQQPTAA
+4755 AVQQPTAA

-4776 VIPDVQQPTTAEV
+4776 VTPGVQQPTAADVMPGVQQPTTADVMSGVQRPTTAVMMSAVQQPTAADVTPGVQQPTAADVMPGDQQPTAADV

-4803 GVQQPTVTDVM
+4803 GVQQPTR
-4814 AGVQQ
+4814 
-4819 PCTADVMPGVQQPTA
+4819 
-4834 AEVMSGV
+4834 SN
-4841 QQPSTADVMS
+4841 VMS

-4856 TTADVMSGVQQPT
+4856 TAADITEYT
-4869 TADVVSGVQQP
+4869 TESDIQFTRP
-4880 TEADVMSGVQQ
+4880 TEKSTVADAMSGVQQ
-4891 PTEADVM
+4891 PTEADVI
-4898 SGVQQPTAAEVMS
+4898 AF
-4911 DVHQRTAAEVMS
+4911 D
-4923 DVQQPTA
+4923 QQPTA
-4930 ADVMSGV
+4930 AD
-4937 QQPTA
+4937 
-4942 ADVMS
+4942 
-4947 DVQQPTAAEVMSDVQ
+4947 
-4962 QPTTADVM
+4962 
-4970 PGVQQPTVADVVSGV
+4970 
-4985 QQPTVAD
+4985 
-4992 LMSGVQQPTAADA
+4992 
-5005 MPGVQQ
+5005 
-5011 PTAAETMPGVQKP
+5011 
-5024 TAADVM
+5024 
-5030 SGVQQPTV
+5030 
-5038 ADVMSGVQQPTIAD
+5038 
-5052 VMSGVQQPTAANV
+5052 
-5065 GSGVQQPTVADV
+5065 
-5077 VSGVQQPTVA
+5077 
-5087 DVMSGVQQPTAAD
+5087 
-5100 AMPGVQQPTAADV
+5100 
-5113 MSGVQQPT
+5113 
-5121 AADAMP
+5121 
-5127 GVQQPTAADVMSGV
+5127 
-5141 QQSTVADVMSGVQQP
+5141 
-5156 TVADVVSGVQ
+5156 
-5166 QPTPADAM
+5166 
-5174 PGVQQP
+5174 
-5180 TAADVMSGVQ
+5180 
-5190 QPTAADAMPGVQQP
+5190 
-5204 TAADVMSGV
+5204 
-5213 QQSTTADVM
+5213 
-5222 SGVQQPTVA
+5222 
-5231 DVMSGVQ
+5231 
-5238 QPTTADVISGVKQP
+5238 
-5252 TVADITECPTEY
+5252 ITEYTTEY
-5264 DVQLT
+5264 DVQPT

-5274 STGVI
+5274 PSGAIEDIQSDIQQARPTEESTGVT
-5279 EEYTESDVQQGRTT
+5279 EYSTESDVQHSRHREESTGVT
-5293 EDSTDVTEYSTEYDI
+5293 EYSTESDVKSTRPREESIGVTEYSTESDVQPTGSTEVSTSVTKYSTESDVQPTRPTEKSTGVTKYFTEPDIQSTRPTEKYTDVTEYSTESDV
-5308 QANIPTEES
+5308 QANMPTEES
-5317 TGVTESDVHPT
+5317 TGVTESDVQPT

-5336 LTEYSIAYDVHP
+5336 LTEYSIDYDVQP

-5353 ESTGVTEYS
+5353 QCTGVTEYS
-5362 TESDV
+5362 TESDM
-5367 QQARPTEELLQPT
+5367 QSTRPTEK
-5380 AAEVMSGVQQPSTAD
+5380 ST
-5395 VMSGVQQ
+5395 V
-5402 PTTADVMS
+5402 
-5410 GVQQPTTADVVSG
+5410 
-5423 VQQPTEADVMSGVQQ
+5423 
-5438 PTEVD
+5438 
-5443 VMSGVQQPTEAEV
+5443 
-5456 MSDVQQPTAA
+5456 
-5466 DVMSCV
+5466 
-5472 QQPTAADVMSD
+5472 
-5483 VQQPTAAEVMSG
+5483 
-5495 VQQPTTADVMPGVQQ
+5495 
-5510 PTVTDVMSG
+5510 
-5519 VQQPSTADVMPGVQQ
+5519 
-5534 PTVADVVSGVQQPTV
+5534 
-5549 ADLMSGVQQ
+5549 
-5558 PTAADAMPG
+5558 
-5567 VQQPT
+5567 
-5572 AAETMPGVQKPTAAD
+5572 
-5587 VMSGVQ
+5587 
-5593 QRTVAD
+5593 
-5599 VMSCV
+5599 
-5604 QQPTIADV
+5604 
-5612 MSGVQQPTAANVGFG
+5612 
-5627 VQQPTVADVVSGVQQ
+5627 
-5642 PTVAD
+5642 
-5647 VMAGVQQ
+5647 
-5654 PTAADAMP
+5654 
-5662 GVQQPTAADVM
+5662 
-5673 SGVQQPTAADA
+5673 
-5684 MPGVQQPTAADVM
+5684 
-5697 SGVQQSTTADVMSG
+5697 
-5711 VQQPTVAD
+5711 
-5719 VVSGVQQ
+5719 
-5726 PTPADAMP
+5726 
-5734 GVQQPTA
+5734 
-5741 ADVMSGVQQPTAA
+5741 
-5754 DAMPGVQQPTAADV
+5754 
-5768 MSGVQQ
+5768 
-5774 STTAD
+5774 
-5779 VMSGVQQPTVA
+5779 
-5790 DVMSGVQQPTTAD
+5790 
-5803 VISGVKQPTVADITE
+5803 
-5818 CPTEYDVQLTRPAQ
+5818 
-5832 ESTGVIEEYT
+5832 
-5842 ESDVQQGRPTEES
+5842 
-5855 TDVTEYSTEY
+5855 VTEYSTEY
-5865 DIQANIPTE
+5865 DVQPTRPIE
-5874 ESTGVTESDVHPTRH
+5874 KSTGVTEYSTEPDLQSTRPT
-5889 TEESTGLTEYSI
+5889 EKSTVVTEYSTE
-5901 AYDVHP
+5901 YDVQP
-5907 TVPKEESTGVTEY
+5907 TRPIEKSTGVTEYYTEPDLQCTRSTEESTGVTEY

-5934 STGVTEY
+5934 SIGVTDY
-5941 STESDM
+5941 ST
-5947 QSTRPT
+5947 
-5953 EKSTDV
+5953 K
-5959 AEYSSES
+5959 S

-5973 TEKSTDVTEHSTES
+5973 KDESTRVT
-5987 DVQPTRPT
+5987 D
-5995 ETSTDVT
+5995 
-6002 EYSTESD
+6002 YSTEF
-6009 IQPTRPTEES
+6009 
-6019 TGVTEYSTESDVQL
+6019 
-6033 TRPTEK
+6033 
-6039 STGVTEYSTVSDV
+6039 
-6052 QQVRPTEESTGV
+6052 
-6064 TEYSTESD
+6064 D
-6072 VQPTGPKEE
+6072 VQPTGC
-6081 SIGVTE
+6081 
-6087 YSTESDVQPTG
+6087 
-6098 STEESTSVTKY
+6098 TEESTSVTKY
-6109 STESDVQ
+6109 ST
-6116 PTGSTEQSTSVTKY
+6116 
-6130 SAESD
+6130 ESD

-6160 RSTEELADL
+6160 RSAEKSTGVTEYSTESDVQHTRPTEKSTGVTEYSTESEVQPTRSTEELADL
-6169 QAKPATNQHH
+6169 QAKPATIQHH
-6179 NAQELDAWKASPLTK
+6179 SAQELDAWKASTLTK
-6194 STGLQGTACGVE
+6194 STGLRGTACSVVKGLE
-6206 DSENSSKSADA
+6206 DKENSPKSADA
-6217 GTQTQTLELSTQ
+6217 GTQTVCSLELSTQ

-6242 IKDHADLLASKDQMQ
+6242 IEDHADLSAGKDQMQ
-6257 KASPRS
+6257 KASPRT

-6300 ASLLR
+6300 ASPGR
-6305 CRPTEIST
+6305 CCPTEIST
-6313 QTEQSL
+6313 QTEDSL
-6319 MSVTSQSNEYEDDL
+6319 MPVTYQSYKYEDGL

-6342 ASLLRCRSTEI
+6342 ASPGRNCPTEI
-6353 STQTEDSS
+6353 STQTEDSLI
-6361 MPVTSQSDK
+6361 PVTYQSVK
-6370 LKDDTNLSS
+6370 LENDTNLSS
-6379 GISLYEDD
+6379 DIHSSEDD
-6387 PSSKAV
+6387 PSSETL
-6393 SSKIHDD
+6393 SSQTHDD
-6400 LETSTGHHAK
+6400 LEYSTGHHAK
-6410 ASDSLNT
+6410 ASDSLNS
-6417 LGTLTSGRRTS
+6417 LGTRTGGKS
-6428 QELRADTEA
+6428 ASPEFNAANTE
-6437 SSRPSSDLDSENDLA
+6437 SPFRPNSHLDVENDPALA
-6452 LSSQIQLISQGVG
+6452 SQIQLISQGVG

-6493 TDTPPASSPRE
+6493 TDTPPALSPRE

-6558 DVDERCSETTQV
+6558 EVGERRSETTEV
-6570 PGTDTRGQMNR
+6570 PGTDTRGQTDR
-6581 NMVADSPYSSAG
+6581 NMVADSPFSSAG
-6593 DLKEKGRLPK
+6593 DLREKGRLPK

-6642 QRSPWKTRKGFVH
+6642 QRSLWKTRKDFVH

-6663 LPGTSAGHEHGPF
+6663 LPGTSAGHRHGPF

-6682 RSISDT
+6682 HSISDT
-6688 RQSYVTPDEEYEP
+6688 TQSYVTPDEEYGP

-6763 ICLPE
+6763 IFLRE

-6785 MMAPDYHIDT
+6785 MMAPDYHIDAST
-6795 CTVKEP
+6795 AKEP
-6801 LKSQGEFVPETSTE
+6801 LRSQGEFVLETSTE

-6826 PRESVSE
+6826 PREFVSE

-6838 HYDPSPSE
+6838 RYDPSPSE
-6846 EPLSSQRESV
+6846 EPLRSQ
-6856 LETPTEIP
+6856 
-6864 STSEEP
+6864 
-6870 QRSPRESIQEASSK
+6870 RESIQEASPK
-6884 SHSDPSIPNVTCRAD
+6884 SHSDPSIPNVTGCAD

-6926 GCITESAV
+6926 GCITESAI

-6940 EASSDLSRATR
+6940 EAPSDLSRDTSC
-6951 RVPQAQ
+6951 VPQSQ
-6957 VGVSSEGHVQ
+6957 VGDSNEGNVQ

-6981 DTVSNIEA
+6981 NTVSDIPA
-6989 LSPVKSNDLPA
+6989 LSPVKSNDLSA

-7028 LDTGT
+7028 VDTGT
-7033 ERELSDIRDA
+7033 ERDLSNIRDT

-7048 IQNVSDLSEI
+7048 IQDVSDLSEI
-7058 QNEDSLTTF
+7058 QNS
-7067 PNNGYQ
+7067 GYQ
-7073 NEETVEQDFDC
+7073 NNETIEQDFDC

-7311 FQRTRSMSPRRRD
+7311 FQRTMSMSPRRRD
-7324 SSDFVSPASSRDSS
+7324 SSDFVSPVSSRDSS

-7382 PSKNSHLH
+7382 PSKNPHSHT
-7390 SRSLGSSS
+7390 RSLGSSS

-7423 PLADLGLSHMQ
+7423 PLADLGLGHMQ

-7480 LDKPA
+7480 LDKPP